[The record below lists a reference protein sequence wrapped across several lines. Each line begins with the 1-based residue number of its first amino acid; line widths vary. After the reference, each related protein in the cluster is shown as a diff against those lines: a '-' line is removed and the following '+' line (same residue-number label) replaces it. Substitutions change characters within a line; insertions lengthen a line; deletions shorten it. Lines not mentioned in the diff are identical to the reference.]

1 MQIRQV
7 SVDSLIIYFGNS
19 IEIEISKEVKNFYKT
34 IKKELEKGIIDTIP
48 SYSSI
53 LITFDIFVYEFE
65 YLKNILENLQVL
77 EDDFEEEK
85 IINIDVYYAL
95 EVGFDL
101 QKISNEKKVSIEEI
115 IHIHTNK
122 IYDVYAVGFL
132 PAFAY
137 MGSVDEKIATS
148 RLLTPRKSVPKG
160 SVAIAD
166 TQTAV
171 YPVSSPAGWNILGK
185 TALNLFDK
193 NLPKLGVLEVGN
205 RVKFNAI
212 SKKEFL
218 NQGGVI

>member
-1 MQIRQV
+1 MQIKQV
-7 SVDSLIIYFGNS
+7 SVDSLIIYFGDN
-19 IEIEISKEVKNFYKT
+19 ICADISKKVRNFYKT
-34 IKKELEKGIIDTIP
+34 VKKELKNGIIDIVP
-48 SYSSI
+48 SYNSI

-65 YLKNILENLQVL
+65 YLKNILKNLEIL
-77 EDDFEEEK
+77 EDDLQEEK
-85 IINIDVYYAL
+85 IINIDVYYGL
-95 EVGFDL
+95 EVGLDL
-101 QKISNEKKVSIEEI
+101 EKISKEKGILVEEI

-137 MGSVDEKIATS
+137 MGSVDEKIATP

-193 NLPKLGVLEVGN
+193 TLPKLGVLEVGN

-212 SKKEFL
+212 SKNEFL
-218 NQGGVI
+218 KQGGVL